1 MQELVFMQSLKDE
14 PYTTDKVIAEYS
26 GNDLESV
33 RRLIRENKTDLEFFG
48 VLGFEI
54 RKPLKGSKGGRP
66 EKIYHLNEQQ
76 ATTLITFLDNT
87 PQVKTFKVA
96 LVAEFFKLRDEKAK
110 WQVQRLSEK
119 PIKRELQDAVKNWKY
134 NKPFMYKN
142 INDLLLKSA
151 TGMNATKL
159 KEVRGDAK
167 TGLDLLTVEE
177 QERYEQNE
185 RKTIAYIE
193 AGFTY
198 KQIKALLNGA
208 KMFVAIDEK

>member
-1 MQELVFMQSLKDE
+1 MNELVFMQSLKDE
-14 PYTTDKVIAEYS
+14 PYTTPEVIAEHTGIEYRS
-26 GNDLESV
+26 ISD
-33 RRLIRENKTDLEFFG
+33 LIRRNKSDLEFFG
-48 VLGFEI
+48 VLRFEI
-54 RKPLKGSKGGRP
+54 VKPTSSKGGRP
-66 EKIYHLNEQQ
+66 KKIYHLNEQQ

-87 PQVKTFKVA
+87 PQVKAFKVA

-119 PIKRELQDAVKNWKY
+119 PIKRELQDAVKNWEY
-134 NKPFMYKN
+134 NKPYMHKN
-142 INDLLLKSA
+142 INDLLLKSV

>member
-1 MQELVFMQSLKDE
+1 MEELVFMQSLQDE
-14 PYTTDKVIAEYS
+14 PYTTPEVIAEHTGIEYRS
-26 GNDLESV
+26 ISD
-33 RRLIRENKTDLEFFG
+33 LIRRNKSDLEFFG
-48 VLGFEI
+48 VLRFEI
-54 RKPLKGSKGGRP
+54 VKPTSKKGGRP
-66 EKIYHLNEQQ
+66 KKVYHLNEQQ

-87 PQVKTFKVA
+87 PQVKAFKVA
-96 LVAEFFKLRDEKAK
+96 LVAEFFNLRDEKAK

-119 PIKRELQDAVKNWKY
+119 PIKKELQDAVKNWKY

-142 INDLLLKSA
+142 INDLLLKSV

-167 TGLDLLTVEE
+167 TGLDLLTVDE

>member
-1 MQELVFMQSLKDE
+1 MQELVFMQSLQDE
-14 PYTTDKVIAEYS
+14 PYTTPEVIAEHTGIEYRS
-26 GNDLESV
+26 ISD
-33 RRLIRENKTDLEFFG
+33 LIRRNKSDLEFFG
-48 VLGFEI
+48 VLRFEI
-54 RKPLKGSKGGRP
+54 VKPTSKKGGRP
-66 EKIYHLNEQQ
+66 KKVYHLNEQQ

-87 PQVKTFKVA
+87 PQVKAFKVA
-96 LVAEFFKLRDEKAK
+96 LVAEFFNLRDEKAK

-119 PIKRELQDAVKNWKY
+119 PIKKELQDAVKNWKY

-142 INDLLLKSA
+142 INDLLLKSV

-177 QERYEQNE
+177 QERYEQNK

>member
-1 MQELVFMQSLKDE
+1 MQELVFMQSLQDE
-14 PYTTDKVIAEYS
+14 PYTTPEVIAEHTGIEYRS
-26 GNDLESV
+26 ISD
-33 RRLIRENKTDLEFFG
+33 LIRRNKSDLEFFG
-48 VLGFEI
+48 ILRFEI
-54 RKPLKGSKGGRP
+54 VKPTSKKGGRP
-66 EKIYHLNEQQ
+66 KKVYHLNEQQ

-87 PQVKTFKVA
+87 PQVKAFKVA
-96 LVAEFFKLRDEKAK
+96 LVAEFFNLRDEKAK

-119 PIKRELQDAVKNWKY
+119 PIKKELQDAVKNWKY

-142 INDLLLKSA
+142 INDLLLKSV

>member
-1 MQELVFMQSLKDE
+1 MQELVFMQSLQDE
-14 PYTTDKVIAEYS
+14 PYTTPEVIAEHTGIEYRS
-26 GNDLESV
+26 ISD
-33 RRLIRENKTDLEFFG
+33 LIRRNKSDLEFFG
-48 VLGFEI
+48 VLRFEI
-54 RKPLKGSKGGRP
+54 VKPTSKKGGRP
-66 EKIYHLNEQQ
+66 KKVYHLNEQQ

-87 PQVKTFKVA
+87 PQVKAFKVA
-96 LVAEFFKLRDEKAK
+96 LVAEFFNLRDEKAK

-119 PIKRELQDAVKNWKY
+119 PIKKELQDAVKNWKY

-142 INDLLLKSA
+142 INDLLLKSV

-167 TGLDLLTVEE
+167 TGLDLLTVDE

>member
-1 MQELVFMQSLKDE
+1 MQELVFMQSLQDE
-14 PYTTDKVIAEYS
+14 PYTTPEVIAEHTGIEYRS
-26 GNDLESV
+26 ISD
-33 RRLIRENKTDLEFFG
+33 LIRRNKSDLEFFG
-48 VLGFEI
+48 VLRFEI
-54 RKPLKGSKGGRP
+54 VKPTSKKGGRP
-66 EKIYHLNEQQ
+66 KKVYHLNEQQ

-87 PQVKTFKVA
+87 LQVKAFKVA
-96 LVAEFFKLRDEKAK
+96 LVAEFFNLRDEKAK

-119 PIKRELQDAVKNWKY
+119 PIKKELQDAVKNWKY

-142 INDLLLKSA
+142 INDLLLKSV

>member
-1 MQELVFMQSLKDE
+1 MNELVFMQSLQDD

-33 RRLIRENKTDLEFFG
+33 RRLIRENKTELEFFG
-48 VLGFEI
+48 ILGFEI
-54 RKPLKGSKGGRP
+54 RKLNGRGRP

-87 PQVKTFKVA
+87 PQVKAFKVS

-119 PIKRELQDAVKNWKY
+119 PIKRELQDAVKNWEY

-142 INDLLLKSA
+142 INDLLLKSV

-159 KEVRGDAK
+159 KEVRGNAK

>member
-1 MQELVFMQSLKDE
+1 MQELVFLQSLQDD
-14 PYTTDKVIAEYS
+14 PYTTPEVIAEHTGIEYRS
-26 GNDLESV
+26 ISD
-33 RRLIRENKTDLEFFG
+33 LIRRNKSELEFFG
-48 VLGFEI
+48 VLRFEI
-54 RKPLKGSKGGRP
+54 VKPTNEKGGRP
-66 EKIYHLNEQQ
+66 KKIYHLNEQQ

-110 WQVQRLSEK
+110 WQLQRLSEK
-119 PIKRELQDAVKNWKY
+119 PIKRELQDAIKNWKY
-134 NKPFMYKN
+134 YAPHMYSN
-142 INDLLLKSA
+142 INALLVKSV
-151 TGMNATKL
+151 TGLDVKKL
-159 KEVRGDAK
+159 KNKRGNAK
-167 TGLDLLTVEE
+167 TALDLLTVEE

>member
-1 MQELVFMQSLKDE
+1 MQELVFMQSLQDE
-14 PYTTDKVIAEYS
+14 PYTTPEVIAEHTGIEYRS
-26 GNDLESV
+26 ISD
-33 RRLIRENKTDLEFFG
+33 LIRRNKSDLEFFG
-48 VLGFEI
+48 VLRFEI
-54 RKPLKGSKGGRP
+54 VKPTSKKGGRP
-66 EKIYHLNEQQ
+66 KKVYHLNEQQ

-87 PQVKTFKVA
+87 PQVKAFKVA
-96 LVAEFFKLRDEKAK
+96 LVAEFFNLRDEKAK

-119 PIKRELQDAVKNWKY
+119 PIKKELQDAVKNWKY

-142 INDLLLKSA
+142 INDLLLKSV

>member
-1 MQELVFMQSLKDE
+1 MQELVFMQSLQDE
-14 PYTTDKVIAEYS
+14 PYTTPEVIAEHTGIEYRS
-26 GNDLESV
+26 ISD
-33 RRLIRENKTDLEFFG
+33 LIRRNKSDLEFFG
-48 VLGFEI
+48 VLRFEI
-54 RKPLKGSKGGRP
+54 VKPTSKKGGRP
-66 EKIYHLNEQQ
+66 KKVYHLNEQQ

-87 PQVKTFKVA
+87 PQVKAFKVA
-96 LVAEFFKLRDEKAK
+96 LVAEFFNLRDEKAK

-119 PIKRELQDAVKNWKY
+119 PIKKELQDAVKNWKY

-142 INDLLLKSA
+142 INDLLLKSV

-167 TGLDLLTVEE
+167 TGLDLLTVDE

-208 KMFVAIDEK
+208 KMFVAIAEK

>member
-14 PYTTDKVIAEYS
+14 PYTTPEVIAEHTGIEYRS
-26 GNDLESV
+26 ISD
-33 RRLIRENKTDLEFFG
+33 LIRRNKSDLEFFG
-48 VLGFEI
+48 VLRFEI
-54 RKPLKGSKGGRP
+54 VKPTSKKGGRP
-66 EKIYHLNEQQ
+66 KKVYHLNEQQ

-87 PQVKTFKVA
+87 PQVKAFKVA
-96 LVAEFFKLRDEKAK
+96 LVAEFFNLRDEKAK

-119 PIKRELQDAVKNWKY
+119 PIKKELQDAVKNWKY

-142 INDLLLKSA
+142 INDLLLKSV

-167 TGLDLLTVEE
+167 TGLDLLTVDE

>member
-1 MQELVFMQSLKDE
+1 MQELVFMQSLQDD

-26 GNDLESV
+26 GNDLYSV
-33 RRLIRENKTDLEFFG
+33 RRLIRENKTELEFFG
-48 VLGFEI
+48 ILGFEI
-54 RKPLKGSKGGRP
+54 RKLNGRGRP

-87 PQVKTFKVA
+87 PQVKTFKVS

-110 WQVQRLSEK
+110 WQVQRLSER

-142 INDLLLKSA
+142 INDLLLKSV

-159 KEVRGDAK
+159 KAVRGNAK

>member
-1 MQELVFMQSLKDE
+1 MNELVFMQSLQDD
-14 PYTTDKVIAEYS
+14 PYTTPEVIAEHTGIEYR
-26 GNDLESV
+26 SV
-33 RRLIRENKTDLEFFG
+33 SDLIRRNKEDLEFFG
-48 VLGFEI
+48 VLRFEI
-54 RKPLKGSKGGRP
+54 VKPTGKKGGRP
-66 EKIYHLNEQQ
+66 KKVYHLNEQQ

-87 PQVKTFKVA
+87 PQVKAFKVS

-119 PIKRELQDAVKNWKY
+119 PIKRELQDAVKNWEY

-142 INDLLLKSA
+142 INDLLLKSV

-159 KEVRGDAK
+159 KEVRGNAK

>member
-1 MQELVFMQSLKDE
+1 MNELVFMQSLQDD
-14 PYTTDKVIAEYS
+14 PYTTPEVIAEHTGIEYRS
-26 GNDLESV
+26 ISD
-33 RRLIRENKTDLEFFG
+33 LIRRNKSDLEFFG
-48 VLGFEI
+48 VLRFEI
-54 RKPLKGSKGGRP
+54 VKPTSKKGGRP
-66 EKIYHLNEQQ
+66 KKVYHLNEQQ

-87 PQVKTFKVA
+87 PQVKAFKVA

-142 INDLLLKSA
+142 INDLLLKSV

-159 KEVRGDAK
+159 KAVRGNAK